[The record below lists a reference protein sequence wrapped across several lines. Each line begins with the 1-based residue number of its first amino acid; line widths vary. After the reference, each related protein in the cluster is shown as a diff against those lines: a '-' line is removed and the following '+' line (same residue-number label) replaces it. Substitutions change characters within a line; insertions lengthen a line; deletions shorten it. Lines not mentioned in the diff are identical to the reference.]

1 MNFIKKLSPLV
12 LGFILLAGS
21 AIAQTQQ
28 QSAEP
33 AEDVSDQELEMLV
46 SFALESQAIQRD
58 VNMKMQQAI
67 NEEENIN
74 LQRFQVIQQSKQN
87 PQMADSIEITAE
99 EEAAVASL
107 QPKLEKIGQDAQ
119 AKAQKL
125 LAQSELTQQRL
136 QEIQLALQSDTEL
149 QQRFQSEMMKQQ
161 KAMQSEEND
170 S

>member
-87 PQMADSIEITAE
+87 PQMADSVEITAE

>member
-136 QEIQLALQSDTEL
+136 QEIQLALQSNTEL